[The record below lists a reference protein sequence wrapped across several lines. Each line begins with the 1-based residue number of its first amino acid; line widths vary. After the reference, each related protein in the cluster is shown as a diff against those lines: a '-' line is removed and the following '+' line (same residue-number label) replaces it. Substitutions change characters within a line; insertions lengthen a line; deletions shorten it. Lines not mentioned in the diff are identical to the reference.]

1 VRQAI
6 ESAVNVSDLSSSCP
20 TSLELAA
27 CFCLLL
33 ASLRNHSIGTYIN
46 EGFGL
51 AFAGAMARVN
61 SAQLSG
67 SMVVLGL
74 VIEQPNQTV
83 THIAQ
88 CLDRRFARSRFAP
101 STAHNALPQMAD
113 AKHKRVCR
121 TYEAPGDD
129 RSEDRYEA
137 TDEGVEAFEAWMF
150 EMPNT
155 TPVLR
160 EAMYGR
166 IELCQPE
173 HLPRLIKMARRE
185 EAIADDQY
193 QHASRRLR
201 KYAARKREP
210 RDVAREIREVLL
222 YVDPKRW
229 FDRSESYKEIAKRLE
244 EIHREIE
251 ALGLESYGG

>member
-1 VRQAI
+1 
-6 ESAVNVSDLSSSCP
+6 
-20 TSLELAA
+20 
-27 CFCLLL
+27 
-33 ASLRNHSIGTYIN
+33 
-46 EGFGL
+46 
-51 AFAGAMARVN
+51 MARVN
-61 SAQLSG
+61 SAELSG
-67 SMVVLGL
+67 SMAVLGL

-88 CLDRRFARSRFAP
+88 CLDRRFTRSRFAP
-101 STAHNALPQMAD
+101 STAHNALPQMAE
-113 AKHKRVCR
+113 AKRKRVRR
-121 TYEAPGDD
+121 TYESPGDD

-137 TDEGVEAFEAWMF
+137 TDFGIEAFEAWMF

-166 IELCQPE
+166 IELCRPE
-173 HLPRLIKMARRE
+173 HLRRLIKMARRE

-201 KYAARKREP
+201 NFGGRKREP
-210 RDVAREIREVLL
+210 RDFAREIREVLL

-229 FDRSESYKEIAKRLE
+229 SDRSESYKEIAKRLE
-244 EIHREIE
+244 ELNREAKALEPE
-251 ALGLESYGG
+251 AHGG